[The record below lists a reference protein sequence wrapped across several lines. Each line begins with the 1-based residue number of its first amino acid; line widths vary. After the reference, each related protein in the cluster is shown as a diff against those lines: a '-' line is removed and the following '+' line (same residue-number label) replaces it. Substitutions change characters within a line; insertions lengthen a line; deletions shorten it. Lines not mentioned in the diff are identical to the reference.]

1 MSISQEIQRIKTNI
15 ANAYTQAKNKGATLP
30 QSQNSANLAST
41 IKSIPGGSGLEVK
54 HGIVYTEVD
63 EDGYV
68 TKAKVV
74 GLNTVPYASF
84 YNNETDRYN
93 KLKKVELSEEITTIK
108 KYAFRECASLE
119 NINIPDNVTSVLGYA
134 FQDCRGLKSI
144 EFSNNIVTIGE
155 YAFYNCIGLKDI
167 NIPDNVTT
175 IETSTFSGCKSLTS
189 INIPNSVTSIKNSAF
204 TNCSGMAFYDFS
216 SHTVIPT
223 LSNKNAFAGI
233 PSDCRIIVPDS
244 LYEDW
249 KVATNWSTYASY
261 IIKKSD
267 LEASQV

>member
-30 QSQNSANLAST
+30 ESQNSANLAST
-41 IKSIPGGSGLEVK
+41 IESISGLEVK
-54 HGIVYTEVD
+54 HGIIATEVD

-108 KYAFRECASLE
+108 KYAFKECTSLE

-144 EFSNNIVTIGE
+144 ELSNNIVTIGE

-204 TNCSGMAFYDFS
+204 TNCSRMAFYDFS

-223 LSNKNAFAGI
+223 LSNTNAFAGI

-261 IIKKSD
+261 IRAIPNS
-267 LEASQV
+267 

>member
-15 ANAYTQAKNKGATLP
+15 ANAYTQANAKGATLP
-30 QSQNSANLAST
+30 ESQNSANLAST
-41 IKSIPGGSGLEVK
+41 IESISGLEVK
-54 HGIVYTEVD
+54 HGIIATEVD

-108 KYAFRECASLE
+108 KYAFKECTSLE

-144 EFSNNIVTIGE
+144 ELSNNIVTIGE
-155 YAFYNCIGLKDI
+155 YAFYNCFGLKDI

-223 LSNKNAFAGI
+223 LSNTNAFAGI

>member
-30 QSQNSANLAST
+30 ESQNSANLAST
-41 IKSIPGGSGLEVK
+41 IESISGLEVK
-54 HGIVYTEVD
+54 HGIIATEVD

-108 KYAFRECASLE
+108 KYAFKECTSLE

-144 EFSNNIVTIGE
+144 ELSNNIVTIGE

-204 TNCSGMAFYDFS
+204 TNCSRMAFYDFS

-223 LSNKNAFAGI
+223 LSNTNAFAGI